1 MPPARP
7 GRVRRRSGLLSF
19 FSGVG
24 PWVALWLVAVVFSY
38 TALTHKPAGGGPR
51 RGYPTGYD
59 ANGYYAWARSLWFDG
74 DMDFRND
81 FAFVARTQP
90 PGSRD
95 PFVAALL
102 EADAAGRGPD
112 NVFNCGT
119 GLAALPAM
127 AIASGL
133 DRIRVAVSGGPPA
146 SPFSPWY
153 VFAFQIMHA
162 AYGVGALMLART
174 LAARLYG
181 RHAAN
186 VGSWG
191 AMLCG
196 PPVFYLLFEPGMSHL
211 AGAFFGSVCAVSWAS
226 TFAPG
231 GTRAAPERPRVGLAA
246 VAGLA
251 AGFATCVRPYNLPLG
266 LLLVEPAVRAVL
278 SSNRRRDFGPA
289 MAWSAV
295 GLAGAAVGFAPQ
307 LAVWRAQ
314 YGTWLGNPTGFRFLP
329 WPPFAHLVLFG
340 ARHGLFQWA
349 PLYLAGLVG
358 LVFSACRLPSAGAP
372 WSRSRF
378 RSAVRRRVAAG
389 LLAVFLGVTYMYGCW
404 WYYWLG
410 SAFGQRGY
418 VDLAWLFAVGL
429 AAAGSASAR
438 RVPHRDAWLV
448 VAMFALLNLHLAIAW
463 RGGALWSDGPLVW
476 RMTVDDPVRTRRYL
490 RLEWS
495 RFTDWTPSRRGSL
508 LDTPPGH

>member
-349 PLYLAGLVG
+349 PLFSRASSDWFSPPAGCLQQGHRGRGHAFVRRSAAESRPDFSPS
-358 LVFSACRLPSAGAP
+358 FSASPTCM
-372 WSRSRF
+372 
-378 RSAVRRRVAAG
+378 AAG
-389 LLAVFLGVTYMYGCW
+389 GTT
-404 WYYWLG
+404 G
-410 SAFGQRGY
+410 SAPPLVSGAMSISRGFSPSG
-418 VDLAWLFAVGL
+418 WPPPGPPPPGGCRTETRGWSSPCSPCSTSTSPSPG
-429 AAAGSASAR
+429 AAA
-438 RVPHRDAWLV
+438 PC
-448 VAMFALLNLHLAIAW
+448 
-463 RGGALWSDGPLVW
+463 GATGP
-476 RMTVDDPVRTRRYL
+476 
-490 RLEWS
+490 S
-495 RFTDWTPSRRGSL
+495 SGA
-508 LDTPPGH
+508 